1 MNRSRLSAV
10 VVVVLTLAALG
21 VAATTLETT
30 LTTDPDEE
38 INPNWDRLPIDEQQ
52 AAALKDEM
60 RDEEPAVDGA
70 DPPGDDAETDSSTGG
85 VEPEPSPSGTEPIRL
100 ETEGPLTLT
109 EPAPEPP
116 EEDDSLLRSLL
127 PWAVGLLV
135 VVGVIAGVVYRSG
148 IGRPSTIEY
157 GSAVVSPTETT
168 PSTESPVAES
178 EGPPTEWPDC
188 EPASIVDE
196 AWVTMVQQ
204 VVDQPATTTPAECI
218 GRAREAGHDSEAVE
232 AIATAFERVHYGG
245 ETATEEAARARD
257 GLSRLTGENQ

>member
-52 AAALKDEM
+52 AAALKGEM
-60 RDEEPAVDGA
+60 RDDEPTVDGA
-70 DPPGDDAETDSSTGG
+70 DSPPDGTDTDSATGG
-85 VEPEPSPSGTEPIRL
+85 AEPDPSPSGTEPIRL

-127 PWAVGLLV
+127 PWAVGLFVVLGV
-135 VVGVIAGVVYRSG
+135 VVGFVYRSE
-148 IGRPSTIEY
+148 IGRPSIIEY
-157 GSAVVSPTETT
+157 DSAMVSPTETT
-168 PSTESPVAES
+168 PSTEPAVTES
-178 EGPPTEWPDC
+178 DDRPTEWPDC
-188 EPASIVDE
+188 EPATVVDE
-196 AWVTMVQQ
+196 AWVTMAQQ
-204 VVDQPATTTPAECI
+204 VADRPSTTTPAECI
-218 GRAREAGHDSEAVE
+218 GQAREAGHDSEAVE

-245 ETATEEAARARD
+245 HTASEEAPRAQD
-257 GLSRLTGENQ
+257 GLSRLTGGDR

>member
-30 LTTDPDEE
+30 LTTDPDDE

-52 AAALKDEM
+52 AAALKDEI
-60 RDEEPAVDGA
+60 RDEEPAADGS
-70 DPPGDDAETDSSTGG
+70 DPSDSTETGSSTGG
-85 VEPEPSPSGTEPIRL
+85 AETEPSTGGTEPIRL
-100 ETEGPLTLT
+100 ETDGPLTLT

-135 VVGVIAGVVYRSG
+135 VLGVVAGIVYRYEVD
-148 IGRPSTIEY
+148 RLPTIEY
-157 GSAVVSPTETT
+157 DSTMVSPTETT
-168 PSTESPVAES
+168 PSTQSTVADSAEPV
-178 EGPPTEWPDC
+178 GEWPGC

-196 AWVTMVQQ
+196 AWITMVQE
-204 VVDQPATTTPAECI
+204 VVDQPATTTPGECI
-218 GRAREAGHDSEAVE
+218 SQARETGYDSEAVE
-232 AIATAFERVHYGG
+232 AIATAFERVHYGSH
-245 ETATEEAARARD
+245 TASEEAVRARN
-257 GLSRLTGENQ
+257 GLSRLTGGNQ